1 MENEKTLLE
10 LIDGLKAE
18 LNFLPPD
25 DNIREGFLTVLKFVI
40 VAL

>member
-18 LNFLPPD
+18 MDFLPPD
-25 DNIREGFLTVLKFVI
+25 DNIREGFLNVLKFLI
-40 VAL
+40 LAI